1 MIIKQ
6 HDRCQ
11 ESDDDGQ
18 ARREAF
24 HDVIRVLDDDGRNE
38 PSKDLYADRRPCP
51 RAKVAEKIRDEA
63 LRVGRLGVVK
73 YGDKGGNK
81 GEE

>member
-18 ARREAF
+18 AGREAF

-38 PSKDLYADRRPCP
+38 PSKRLYPDRRPCP
-51 RAKVAEKIRDEA
+51 CTKVAENIRDEA
-63 LRVGRLGVVK
+63 FGVGRLGVVK
-73 YGDKGGNK
+73 DGDKGGDE